1 MDVKTGSGAFMKDYP
16 DSVALAESI
25 VGVSNG
31 AGLKTSALV
40 TDMNESL
47 AGTAGNALEV
57 LDAVKFLRGESD
69 RSRLET
75 VVMSLSSELLVLGG
89 LAKDRDQARRDLGRA
104 LNSGKAAQI
113 FGQMVEGLGGPGD
126 FVDEPEKY
134 LPKAEAIVEVKSPGS
149 GWVAQIETRELGLAV
164 VELGGGRR
172 RAEDE
177 IDHAVGLSELPQLGQ
192 QVSEGDCLALVHASS
207 VEKAELAVAK
217 VQSAVTLRNTVS
229 SGQPV
234 VYEVIE
240 G

>member
-1 MDVKTGSGAFMKDYP
+1 M
-16 DSVALAESI
+16 SV
-25 VGVSNG
+25 G
-31 AGLKTSALV
+31 TSA
-40 TDMNESL
+40 E
-47 AGTAGNALEV
+47 AYENA
-57 LDAVKFLRGESD
+57 GESD

-192 QVSEGDCLALVHASS
+192 QVSEGDCIALVHARTA
-207 VEKAELAVAK
+207 EEAELAAAK
-217 VQSAVTLRNTVS
+217 VSIAVTVRDSPS

-240 G
+240 E